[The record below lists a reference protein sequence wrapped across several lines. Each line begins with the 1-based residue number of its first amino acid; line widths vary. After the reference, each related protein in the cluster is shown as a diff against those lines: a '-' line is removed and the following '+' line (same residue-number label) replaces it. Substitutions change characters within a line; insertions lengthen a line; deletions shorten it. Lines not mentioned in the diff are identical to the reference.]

1 MKNLDRIL
9 VVLFA
14 VFLFASCSSTNS
26 LTMGVVEPAR
36 VPIPSDVLRVGIINR
51 SIPSEGNSELDKIDK
66 ILTLEGLNLD
76 KEGAEA
82 SVTGLKDELSRI
94 NRFEKIAII
103 DGIVVQ
109 RKGLGVF
116 PAALSWNDIEQICEA
131 HEVDV
136 IFSLEVYDTNTRV
149 DYDATTVSLPN
160 SFGIKAD
167 IPGHRV
173 TLHTALKNGWRVY
186 DPQSKLVLDEFMYNK
201 EVVSVGEGIN
211 PMRAIEAVVGRKE
224 AVMELSS
231 GLGNLYALKIR
242 PLRKRV
248 TRDYFVK
255 GTDNFEIGQRRA
267 RAGDWNGA
275 ADLWEQELSNP
286 DGKIAG
292 RAFYNM
298 AIINEING
306 DLDKAMEFASKSYT
320 DYNNKDALRYINIL
334 KYRLAEKRELN
345 RQLSR

>member
-1 MKNLDRIL
+1 MKNLDRLI
-9 VVLFA
+9 VMLFT

-36 VPIPSDVLRVGIINR
+36 VPIPSHVLRVGIINR
-51 SIPSEGNSELDKIDK
+51 SMPSEGNSTLDKIDK

-94 NRFEKIAII
+94 NRFEKIVII
-103 DGIVVQ
+103 DSIEVQ

-116 PAALSWNDIEQICEA
+116 PAALSWDDIEQICEA
-131 HEVDV
+131 HDVDV
-136 IFSLEVYDTNTRV
+136 LFSLEVYDTNTTV
-149 DYDATTVSLPN
+149 DYVATTVSLPN

-167 IPGHRV
+167 IPGHKV

-201 EVVSVGEGIN
+201 EIVSVGEGIN

-248 TRDYFVK
+248 TRNYFVR
-255 GTDNFEIGQRRA
+255 GTNNFEIGQRRA
-267 RAGDWNGA
+267 QAGDWNGA

-292 RAFYNM
+292 RACYNM

-320 DYNNKDALRYINIL
+320 DYNTRDALRYINIL
-334 KYRLAEKRELN
+334 KYRLAEKRKLN
-345 RQLSR
+345 SQLSR

>member
-1 MKNLDRIL
+1 MKNLDRLI
-9 VVLFA
+9 VMLFT
-14 VFLFASCSSTNS
+14 VILFASCSSTNS

-36 VPIPSDVLRVGIINR
+36 VPIPPDVLRVGIINR
-51 SIPSEGNSELDKIDK
+51 SIPSEGNSTLDKIDK

-94 NRFEKIAII
+94 NRFEKIVII
-103 DGIVVQ
+103 DSIEVQ
-109 RKGLGVF
+109 RKGLGIF
-116 PAALSWNDIEQICEA
+116 PAALSWDDIEQICEA
-131 HEVDV
+131 HDVD
-136 IFSLEVYDTNTRV
+136 ILFSLELYDTNTSV
-149 DYDATTVSLPN
+149 DYLPTTVSLPN

-201 EVVSVGEGIN
+201 EIVSVGEGIN

-248 TRDYFVK
+248 TRNYFVR
-255 GTDNFEIGQRRA
+255 GTNNFEIGQRRA
-267 RAGDWNGA
+267 QAGDWNGA
-275 ADLWEQELSNP
+275 ADLWEQELNNP

-292 RAFYNM
+292 RACYNM

-320 DYNNKDALRYINIL
+320 DYNTRDALRYINIL

-345 RQLSR
+345 NQLSR

>member
-9 VVLFA
+9 VMLFS

-26 LTMGVVEPAR
+26 LTLGVVEPAR

-94 NRFEKIAII
+94 NRFEKIIII
-103 DGIVVQ
+103 DDIEVQ

-116 PAALSWNDIEQICEA
+116 PAALSWNAIEQICEA
-131 HEVDV
+131 NGVDI

-173 TLHTALKNGWRVY
+173 TLRTALKNGWRVY
-186 DPQSKLVLDEFMYNK
+186 DPQLKLVLDEFMYNK
-201 EVVSVGEGIN
+201 EIVSVGEGIN

-224 AVMELSS
+224 SVMELSS

-248 TRDYFVK
+248 TRNYFVK

-267 RAGDWNGA
+267 QAGDWNGA

-306 DLDKAMEFASKSYT
+306 DLEKAMEFASKSYT
-320 DYNNKDALRYINIL
+320 DYNTKDALRYINIL

>member
-9 VVLFA
+9 VMLFS

-26 LTMGVVEPAR
+26 LTLGVVEPAR

-94 NRFEKIAII
+94 NRFEKIIII
-103 DGIVVQ
+103 DDIEVQ

-116 PAALSWNDIEQICEA
+116 PAALSWNAIEQICEA
-131 HEVDV
+131 NGVDV

-173 TLHTALKNGWRVY
+173 TLRTALKNGWRVY

-201 EVVSVGEGIN
+201 EIVSVGEGIN

-224 AVMELSS
+224 SVMELSS

-248 TRDYFVK
+248 TRNYFVK

-267 RAGDWNGA
+267 QAGDWNGA

-306 DLDKAMEFASKSYT
+306 DLEKAMEFASKSYT
-320 DYNNKDALRYINIL
+320 DYNTKDALRYINIL

>member
-1 MKNLDRIL
+1 MKNFDRLI
-9 VVLFA
+9 VMLFT
-14 VFLFASCSSTNS
+14 VILFASCSSTNS

-36 VPIPSDVLRVGIINR
+36 VPIPSDVFRVGIINR
-51 SIPSEGNSELDKIDK
+51 SIPSEGNSTIDKIDK

-82 SVTGLKDELSRI
+82 SITGLKDELSRI
-94 NRFEKIAII
+94 NRFEKIVII
-103 DGIVVQ
+103 DSIKVQ

-116 PAALSWNDIEQICEA
+116 PAALSWDDIEQICEA
-131 HEVDV
+131 HDVDV
-136 IFSLEVYDTNTRV
+136 LFSLEVYDTNTSV
-149 DYDATTVSLPN
+149 DYVATTVSLPN

-201 EVVSVGEGIN
+201 EIVSVGEGIN

-248 TRDYFVK
+248 TRNYFVR
-255 GTDNFEIGQRRA
+255 GTNNFEIGQRRA
-267 RAGDWNGA
+267 QAGDWNGA
-275 ADLWEQELSNP
+275 ADLWEQELNNP

-292 RAFYNM
+292 RACYNM

-320 DYNNKDALRYINIL
+320 DYNTRDALRYINIL

-345 RQLSR
+345 SQLSR

>member
-1 MKNLDRIL
+1 MKNLDRLI
-9 VVLFA
+9 VMLFT

-36 VPIPSDVLRVGIINR
+36 VPIPSHVLRVGIINR
-51 SIPSEGNSELDKIDK
+51 SMPSEGNSTLDKIDK

-94 NRFEKIAII
+94 NRFEKIVII
-103 DGIVVQ
+103 DSIEVQ

-116 PAALSWNDIEQICEA
+116 PAALSWDDIEQICEA
-131 HEVDV
+131 HDVDV
-136 IFSLEVYDTNTRV
+136 LFSLEVYDTNTTV
-149 DYDATTVSLPN
+149 DYVATTVSLPN

-167 IPGHRV
+167 IPGHKV

-201 EVVSVGEGIN
+201 EIVSVGEGIN

-248 TRDYFVK
+248 TRNYFVR
-255 GTDNFEIGQRRA
+255 GTNNFEIGQRRA
-267 RAGDWNGA
+267 QAGDWNGA

-292 RAFYNM
+292 RACYNM

-320 DYNNKDALRYINIL
+320 DYNTRDALRYINIL

-345 RQLSR
+345 SQLSR